1 MPKITS
7 CSYYIK
13 YYQKKNEFLP
23 IVKNILF
30 HASLKYSKCM
40 LRKQK
45 SHIHKRKKKI
55 KFRIKFEDSGEFH
68 ELIFTKVYFEME
80 NQTKHES
87 VKPHLVHNW
96 M

>member
-1 MPKITS
+1 MQLLYKILSKTS
-7 CSYYIK
+7 F
-13 YYQKKNEFLP
+13 NEFLP

-55 KFRIKFEDSGEFH
+55 KFRIKFEDGSEFH
-68 ELIFTKVYFEME
+68 ELIFTK
-80 NQTKHES
+80 S
-87 VKPHLVHNW
+87 IL
-96 M
+96 

>member
-1 MPKITS
+1 MQLLYKILS
-7 CSYYIK
+7 KKKRVSSYS
-13 YYQKKNEFLP
+13 
-23 IVKNILF
+23 KNILF

-45 SHIHKRKKKI
+45 SHIHKREKKI

-68 ELIFTKVYFEME
+68 ELIFTKVYFETE

-87 VKPHLVHNW
+87 VKPHLVHN
-96 M
+96 